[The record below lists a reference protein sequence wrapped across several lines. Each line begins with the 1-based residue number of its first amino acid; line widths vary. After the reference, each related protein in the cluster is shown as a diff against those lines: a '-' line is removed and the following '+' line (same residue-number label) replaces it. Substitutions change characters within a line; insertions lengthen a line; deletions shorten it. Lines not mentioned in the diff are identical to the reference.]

1 VSNLVI
7 VAIPDEND
15 HVWKVSSEKV
25 PHLTVLFLGDVDQ
38 ISNLET
44 VVQFVEHAANT
55 TLNRFYLPVDR
66 RGELGADKADVL
78 FFKKGRYD
86 YKAIRD
92 FRVSLL
98 QNNNIKTAYDSAQQF
113 EGPWNPHLTLGY
125 PEDPAKEE
133 DPEFGFYSVYF
144 NKIAVWTGDFEGPEF
159 LLTDEWDEFEALET
173 VPMDVAMSDIRHHG
187 VKGMKWGVRKIKAGA
202 KAVGRSLAALGAHL
216 ADSSWQNSTYSD
228 IKHEAVHNHV
238 AQKLDNRV
246 ERLQR
251 SPKYRGK
258 DLKADRDLRHE
269 YRQDVAKVSNAAY
282 RTAVKETYGENY
294 TGTKTAHFVKDIRGA
309 RIEVRNKKSGE
320 TEAEAPLSSMK
331 EIKKRR
337 KAEAEAFGLGHADIS
352 NAPDLVIEL
361 KEDTNEQI
369 IGVGFVKPSNETLT
383 QSAVDLGAEF
393 ILEHYGIKGM
403 HWGQRKAREVSTQSH
418 VDSGVFKRR
427 TEVRSTGGEAHDAH
441 PDAVT
446 AAVQKQKLKK
456 SGTNALSTQELRE
469 LANRLQVENQVS
481 ILMSSKGKQFVSKQL
496 EQEGK
501 AALRKGTQKAAPH
514 VIRRASKGAATVATT
529 AALL

>member
-187 VKGMKWGVRKIKAGA
+187 VKGMKWGVRKLDQLYGKAERIAGDRKFKKRTNTADTAIGLISEARSGLA
-202 KAVGRSLAALGAHL
+202 KDLPEINTRHKALAKTGGKNQNLTNLSRVPAQKAYKKEVQDAFLKHLNAAAEAKKNPSGTKKYTIEAKSASRWKVKLVDVAH
-216 ADSSWQNSTYSD
+216 ADTSEFEVEPVFDSDGFIID
-228 IKHEAVHNHV
+228 IKLVEDAM
-238 AQKLDNRV
+238 AQ
-246 ERLQR
+246 
-251 SPKYRGK
+251 
-258 DLKADRDLRHE
+258 
-269 YRQDVAKVSNAAY
+269 
-282 RTAVKETYGENY
+282 TT
-294 TGTKTAHFVKDIRGA
+294 
-309 RIEVRNKKSGE
+309 
-320 TEAEAPLSSMK
+320 
-331 EIKKRR
+331 
-337 KAEAEAFGLGHADIS
+337 
-352 NAPDLVIEL
+352 
-361 KEDTNEQI
+361 
-369 IGVGFVKPSNETLT
+369 
-383 QSAVDLGAEF
+383 DLGAEF

-403 HWGQRKAREVSTQSH
+403 HWGQRKAREVTTQSH

-441 PDAVT
+441 PDAVM